1 VLEKGD
7 FQQAQNDEIYRL
19 GMVRQFQL
27 TFELAWKALKFV
39 LEQDGVGGAEIG
51 SARDI
56 LKLSVATG
64 FLKDENIWLLM
75 LKKCSR
81 SAYLYNEEDID
92 ALMILIKDSFIPA
105 FKKLEKFLLAK
116 QLEIEEDSAS

>member
-1 VLEKGD
+1 
-7 FQQAQNDEIYRL
+7 
-19 GMVRQFQL
+19 MVRQFQL